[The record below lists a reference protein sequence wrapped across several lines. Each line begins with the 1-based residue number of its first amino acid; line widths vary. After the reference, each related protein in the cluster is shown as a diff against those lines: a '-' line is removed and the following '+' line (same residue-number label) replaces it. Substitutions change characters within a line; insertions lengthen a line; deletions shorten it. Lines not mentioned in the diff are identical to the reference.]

1 MNEVIL
7 CGRFTREMELRYSQ
21 SGQAILT
28 NSIAV
33 DKFVNN
39 ERKADFINVV
49 FFGKNAENIHKFC
62 KKGNR
67 ILVRGSIN
75 TGSYT
80 NKDNVKVYTFDVI
93 VSNFDFIESAQKS
106 DSTEAKNDD
115 FMNIPNNID
124 EEIPFGN

>member
-7 CGRFTREMELRYSQ
+7 CGRFTREMELRYTQDGKAVLS
-21 SGQAILT
+21 

-33 DKFVNN
+33 DKFVNG

-49 FFGKNAENIHKFC
+49 FFGKSAENIHKFC

-93 VSNFDFIESAQKS
+93 VSSFDFIESAQKS
-106 DSTEAKNDD
+106 EESTNEEG
-115 FMNIPNNID
+115 FMNVPNNID
-124 EEIPFGN
+124 DEIPFGN

>member
-7 CGRFTREMELRYSQ
+7 CGRFTREMELRYTQ
-21 SGQAILT
+21 DGKAFLT
-28 NSIAV
+28 NAIAV
-33 DKFVNN
+33 DKFVNG

-80 NKDNVKVYTFDVI
+80 NKDNVKVYTFDVF
-93 VSNFDFIESAQKS
+93 VSNFDFIESASKNEE
-106 DSTEAKNDD
+106 STNEEG
-115 FMNIPNNID
+115 FMNVPDNID
-124 EEIPFGN
+124 DEIPFGN

>member
-21 SGQAILT
+21 DGKAILT

-33 DKFVNN
+33 DKFVNG

-93 VSNFDFIESAQKS
+93 VSSFDFIESAQKNEE
-106 DSTEAKNDD
+106 STNEEG

-124 EEIPFGN
+124 DEIPFGN